1 MLIIDSKYAGKYV
14 AVDADDNI
22 IAVSESR
29 EELLRILREK
39 GYKQDEFGVFYVKK
53 QGSKQS
59 LHLQDS

>member
-14 AVDADDNI
+14 AVDADNNI

-53 QGSKQS
+53 QGSK
-59 LHLQDS
+59 